1 MNSASSFKAPSVNN
15 IHLLLQIQIA
25 LIGIILVAG
34 LFFLWKALTRVDEKI
49 DLFALQFKKFL
60 ATPPPPPPHP
70 QHPQHLQQT
79 LRSQQQFLNPFMQV
93 FDQMMNG
100 ENIKIHSED
109 LEEEDDDEESEE
121 ESEAESDAEAAEADE
136 ADEADDDEDAE
147 ESEVVQTITNEE
159 ESEENK
165 KLSNPLSKGKLH
177 AMRLEDL
184 KVLCSDRHLSTEG
197 HKPDLINRL
206 LGISRD

>member
-60 ATPPPPPPHP
+60 ATPPPPPPP
-70 QHPQHLQQT
+70 QHPQQP
-79 LRSQQQFLNPFMQV
+79 QQQFLNPFMQV

-100 ENIKIHSED
+100 ENIQIHSED
-109 LEEEDDDEESEE
+109 LEEEEDDDEESEE
-121 ESEAESDAEAAEADE
+121 DAEAAEESESEDD
-136 ADEADDDEDAE
+136 ADEADDDDTDDAE
-147 ESEVVQTITNEE
+147 KSNVIQTIANEE

-184 KVLCSDRHLSTEG
+184 KVLCSDRNLSTEG